1 MMKTYDIQISKLRPV
16 ARANQEDVDAF
27 FAGLPHPLA
36 RSLVIDPS
44 GEVLVMDPADP
55 AGEVCTAWFYSDL
68 TRTMYLLQRTEHFI
82 ECWTL
87 EGITREL
94 CPRILDAMERL
105 RQNPPTPLPGS
116 GTDLIA
122 LAVAS
127 LGGVEVVP

>member
-1 MMKTYDIQISKLRPV
+1 MMKTCDIQISKLRPV
-16 ARANQEDVDAF
+16 IRAHHEDVDAF
-27 FAGLPHPLA
+27 FAGLPNPTA
-36 RSLVIDPS
+36 RQ
-44 GEVLVMDPADP
+44 LVMDP

-68 TRTMYLLQRTEHFI
+68 TRTMYLLQRTELFI

-105 RQNPPTPLPGS
+105 GQNPPTPLPGS